1 MTDEVDRLRAKP
13 NLLLLLTHYAN
24 LGREAWQ
31 DRLMTMEGVEAPELS
46 KLHGE
51 LIAFSW
57 IDQNTGDFSVVRAGA
72 VPNCYRATLAGLRAL
87 QQILT
92 PDAVVEPEMVE
103 EKPIIKRFKKKREKS
118 QQPEVV
124 EPAAA

>member
-57 IDQNTGDFSVVRAGA
+57 IDQNTGDFSVVRA
-72 VPNCYRATLAGLRAL
+72 VPYQIATGPRWRAYA
-87 QQILT
+87 
-92 PDAVVEPEMVE
+92 PCN
-103 EKPIIKRFKKKREKS
+103 KS
-118 QQPEVV
+118 
-124 EPAAA
+124 